1 MIIVLKSGTEK
12 EQIDFLVEKIKGLGL
27 KPYVSK
33 GEFRTIIAVIGDEE
47 KLRNEPIEAID
58 GVEKVL
64 PIMHPFK
71 LVSKDFR
78 PEKTVIRVKGQVIGG
93 KTPVI
98 MAGPCSVEDLDTMR
112 EIAKELKDIG
122 VNFIRGGAFKPR
134 TSPYSFQGL
143 GKEGLEYLKIISEE
157 TGLPTVSEVMDPR
170 DVELVAEYVDIL
182 QIGTRNMQNF
192 SLLKEVGKAKKP
204 VLLKRGMWATIEEF
218 LMAAEYILSNGN
230 YDVILCVRGIRT
242 FERYTRNTFDIDAI
256 PFIKELSH
264 LPVIADPSHAI
275 GVAKYVEAASY
286 AAIAIGAD
294 GLIIEA
300 HTKPLEAKSDA
311 KQTIDMPT
319 LRRIVEKV
327 KKLKAILDEEVS

>member
-1 MIIVLKSGTEK
+1 MDLIEK
-12 EQIDFLVEKIKGLGL
+12 MQKMKEKISELHVK
-27 KPYVSK
+27 KKSK
-33 GEFRTIIAVIGDEE
+33 KMDFTIIAG
-47 KLRNEPIEAID
+47 PCA
-58 GVEKVL
+58 VE
-64 PIMHPFK
+64 
-71 LVSKDFR
+71 SKQQF
-78 PEKTVIRVKGQVIGG
+78 EKTLEFLVPLGIKYV
-93 KTPVI
+93 
-98 MAGPCSVEDLDTMR
+98 
-112 EIAKELKDIG
+112 
-122 VNFIRGGAFKPR
+122 RGGAFKPR
-134 TSPYSFQGL
+134 TKPNTFQGL
-143 GKEGLEYLKIISEE
+143 GKKGLQIMRELADSYNVKI
-157 TGLPTVSEVMDPR
+157 VSEIMSPTDS
-170 DVELVAEYVDIL
+170 ELFYDLVDIW
-182 QIGTRNMQNF
+182 QVGARNCQNY
-192 SLLKEVGKAKKP
+192 SLLKEISKYNTTVI
-204 VLLKRGMWATIEEF
+204 LKRGFCTTIEEWIYAGEYLAQGKANVIF
-218 LMAAEYILSNGN
+218 AE
-230 YDVILCVRGIRT
+230 RGIRT